1 GPLVP
6 SGGSA
11 APEVSVVPRPGK
23 KSDRSIAARSPS
35 EQVAAVTPAARPML
49 GPAIVAAAVGA
60 AAAYAIVSAC
70 GKAGDPPQPA
80 THASA
85 SASEHEGAESHVPS
99 TRGLID
105 PTNGGGNNLVAIPGG
120 DESADAGTYSG
131 PMLGAAHFQTHIFE
145 RPDYSSARIG
155 YLRAGAKVPILGGV
169 AGEAVKRIK
178 TPSCKDGWVAIQPRG
193 YICLEKGG
201 GALNLEQPNVRLA
214 TAPPNFEDLLPY
226 RYAFNWRQGAPLYR
240 RVPSP
245 KEWTDKEPWLRP
257 APPKKVHPKTDKSTD
272 KTSDKTGDDDKSASA
287 EPTTATSSSTG
298 TVEATTNPSVT
309 DSGPVAARATD
320 KPDDEPTV
328 DVLDAGAASSDDAAL
343 AWWER
348 DAGKGTISLRDTME
362 GEGLVARRM
371 AKGFAIAIDRSF
383 AWSGRNWHRTTMGL
397 VAPADVV
404 TMIKAPEYK
413 GVELGTDMQLP
424 VAWSLIKEAGI
435 FESKDKKSFAIR
447 DRLKKQTPIRLL
459 PSTAP
464 GYEEIK
470 TGGFTYLP
478 TFDGRYVR
486 AGDLAKADVA
496 TPPKDLKPGEKWID
510 VSIKTQTLV
519 AYEGDKP
526 VYATLVSTGK
536 DGTNTKGQFA
546 TVQGS
551 YRIREKHVAA
561 TMDGDTAG
569 ELYSIDDVPYIQY
582 FHDSYAL
589 HGAFWHAAYGTVR
602 SHGCV
607 NLSPADAKRLFFWT
621 EPQLP
626 TGWHA
631 VWSTE
636 SNPGT
641 RIVTHP

>member
-1 GPLVP
+1 L
-6 SGGSA
+6 
-11 APEVSVVPRPGK
+11 
-23 KSDRSIAARSPS
+23 
-35 EQVAAVTPAARPML
+35 
-49 GPAIVAAAVGA
+49 VAAAIGA
-60 AAAYAIVSAC
+60 AGAYALVSAC
-70 GKAGDPPQPA
+70 GKGSDPPQPA
-80 THASA
+80 THTSA
-85 SASEHEGAESHVPS
+85 TAIEREAVESHPS
-99 TRGLID
+99 STKGLID
-105 PTNGGGNNLVAIPGG
+105 PTDGGQTNLVAIPGA
-120 DESADAGTYSG
+120 DETTDAGAYAG
-131 PMLGAAHFQTHIFE
+131 PMLGAAHFQTHVFE
-145 RPDYSSARIG
+145 RPDYSSPRIG
-155 YLRAGAKVPILGGV
+155 YLRAGAKVAIAGGV
-169 AGEAVKRIK
+169 AGESVKRIK
-178 TPSCKDGWVAIQPRG
+178 TPSCKEGWVAIQPRG
-193 YICLEKGG
+193 YVCLEKGG

-214 TAPPNFEDLLPY
+214 TAPPNFDELLPY

-240 RVPSP
+240 RVPTP

-257 APPKKVHPKTDKSTD
+257 APPKKTHPKSEKSTD
-272 KTSDKTGDDDKSASA
+272 DDKTAATD
-287 EPTTATSSSTG
+287 PTTAPSSSSG
-298 TVEATTNPSVT
+298 TVEASTGTSGTTGTTSDSGSVT
-309 DSGPVAARATD
+309 VRATD
-320 KPDDEPTV
+320 KSDD
-328 DVLDAGAASSDDAAL
+328 DVADPIDAGAASADDAAVP
-343 AWWER
+343 WWER
-348 DAGKGTISLRDTME
+348 DAGKGSISLRDTIE

-404 TMIKAPEYK
+404 TMIKAPEFK
-413 GVELGTDMQLP
+413 GVELGTDLQLP
-424 VAWSLIKEAGI
+424 LAWSLIKEAGI
-435 FESKDKKSFAIR
+435 FETKDKKLFAIR
-447 DRLKKQTPIRLL
+447 DRLKRQTPIRLL

-470 TGGFTYLP
+470 VGGYTYLP
-478 TFDGRYVR
+478 TNDGRWVR
-486 AGDLAKADVA
+486 AGDVAKADIG

-510 VSIKTQTLV
+510 VSIKSQTLV

-589 HGAFWHAAYGTVR
+589 HGAFWHSDYGRVR

-631 VWSTE
+631 VWSTD

>member
-1 GPLVP
+1 M
-6 SGGSA
+6 
-11 APEVSVVPRPGK
+11 PRPGK
-23 KSDRSIAARSPS
+23 KSARSIAAHAPS
-35 EQVAAVTPAARPML
+35 TPAAPVGRPSL
-49 GPAIVAAAVGA
+49 GPAIVAAAIGA
-60 AAAYAIVSAC
+60 AAAYALVSAC
-70 GKAGDPPQPA
+70 GRSGDPPQPA
-80 THASA
+80 THAST
-85 SASEHEGAESHVPS
+85 SASDREGAEPRLPS
-99 TRGLID
+99 THGLID
-105 PTNGGGNNLVAIPGG
+105 PTNGGGNNLVAIPGS
-120 DESADAGTYSG
+120 EEAPDAGGYSG
-131 PMLGAAHFQTHIFE
+131 PMLGAAHFQTHVFE

-155 YLRAGAKVPILGGV
+155 YLRAGAKVAILGGV

-193 YICLEKGG
+193 YVCLEKGG

-240 RVPSP
+240 RVPTP

-257 APPKKVHPKTDKSTD
+257 APPKKVHPKSDKS
-272 KTSDKTGDDDKSASA
+272 GDDDKTAA
-287 EPTTATSSSTG
+287 TDPEPAGSSSTG
-298 TVEATTNPSVT
+298 TVEATTAPAASA
-309 DSGPVAARATD
+309 SGLVAVRATD
-320 KPDDEPTV
+320 KSDDDSTA
-328 DVLDAGAASSDDAAL
+328 DSIDAGVASGDDAAVP
-343 AWWER
+343 WWER
-348 DAGKGTISLRDTME
+348 DAGKGSISLRDTME

-424 VAWSLIKEAGI
+424 IAWSLIKEAGI

-447 DRLKKQTPIRLL
+447 DRLKRQTPIRLL

-470 TGGFTYLP
+470 TGGYTYVP

-486 AGDLAKADVA
+486 TSDVTKADVA
-496 TPPKDLKPGEKWID
+496 TPPKDLKTGEKWID

-589 HGAFWHAAYGTVR
+589 HGAFWHSDYGRVR

-631 VWSTE
+631 VWSTD